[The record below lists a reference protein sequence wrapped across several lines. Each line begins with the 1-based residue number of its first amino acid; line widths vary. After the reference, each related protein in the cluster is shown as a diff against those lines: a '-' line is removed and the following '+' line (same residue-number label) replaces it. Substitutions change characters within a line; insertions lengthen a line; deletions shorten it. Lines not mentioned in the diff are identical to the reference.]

1 MNPLFQKKALD
12 AWFEQINDPD
22 YAIHQHHSDPGYTT
36 QNGKDYA
43 GRGTT
48 ENEEGAL
55 QDGIPAGLLSVEL
68 GKTGGSWEDK
78 ERDYRARATKP
89 PSGMTPTG
97 DTPITSDEYRECVN
111 CGDGFDVDP
120 RRKSDMCSK
129 CMREAFPRYYASADN
144 PNVTPMPSAPAPV
157 DPSNATFF
165 KESEPASPF
174 TAAEEKINGIVGGE
188 GFHYGAR
195 VTDGTTLW
203 FRGSSERLSFNPK
216 TGNVSYLKDG
226 KVGLEC
232 PVDQLQQH
240 IGKML
245 KS

>member
-48 ENEEGAL
+48 ENKEGAL

-144 PNVTPMPSAPAPV
+144 PNVTPMPSAQPQLIPATQRSSRRANPLHHLL
-157 DPSNATFF
+157 PLRKKSM
-165 KESEPASPF
+165 ASL
-174 TAAEEKINGIVGGE
+174 
-188 GFHYGAR
+188 GAR
-195 VTDGTTLW
+195 VFTM
-203 FRGSSERLSFNPK
+203 EPA
-216 TGNVSYLKDG
+216 
-226 KVGLEC
+226 
-232 PVDQLQQH
+232 
-240 IGKML
+240 
-245 KS
+245 